1 MKNYIVSRIS
11 VNCFVKNKNGQ
22 FLLVRQ
28 ARPEHAKGKW
38 SVPGG
43 KIMKNE
49 DFKRAVVREVKEET
63 GLDITF
69 DSHTLEP
76 FIFEGDKNDSVLG
89 YSPFYISQQIK
100 GGRAYINLGFICDTK
115 EVDSPLK
122 ENKYET
128 KDPHWVT
135 VDKLEQMLKTD
146 SSQFFPL
153 NVPVLQKYI
162 EYKKNG

>member
-63 GLDITF
+63 GLRVIFAEHKGIIHESPEKTVKHIF
-69 DSHTLEP
+69 LVRVKNAP
-76 FIFEGDKNDSVLG
+76 FSFDKNE
-89 YSPFYISQQIK
+89 IM
-100 GGRAYINLGFICDTK
+100 
-115 EVDSPLK
+115 EVDWFMPNEIFNFRKKFLLRGDWVWGGIELLK
-122 ENKYET
+122 
-128 KDPHWVT
+128 
-135 VDKLEQMLKTD
+135 
-146 SSQFFPL
+146 
-153 NVPVLQKYI
+153 
-162 EYKKNG
+162 